1 MAKAECRS
9 EAADIRKTQ
18 PATLSMSEWALELDQ
33 AREKEPVGAG
43 R

>member
-1 MAKAECRS
+1 MATAECRS